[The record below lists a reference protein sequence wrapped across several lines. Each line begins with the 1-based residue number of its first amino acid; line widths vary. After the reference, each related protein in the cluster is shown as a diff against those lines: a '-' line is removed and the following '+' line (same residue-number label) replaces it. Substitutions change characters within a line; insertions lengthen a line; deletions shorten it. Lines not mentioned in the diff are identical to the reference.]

1 MDILVEQEVELHQ
14 YEIRQSRSFIERLIH
29 PSFSEVGKSGISYD
43 FASIIKMM
51 SSEEPSDVRI
61 HSQNYECIQLEPSVQ
76 LLKYESALV
85 AASGEISDFSKRCS
99 IWVFTGTCWQL
110 KYHQGTPCPAF
121 ELI

>member
-14 YEIRQSRSFIERLIH
+14 YEIRQSRSDIERLIH

-61 HSQNYECIQLEPSVQ
+61 HSQNYECIQLELSVQ

-85 AASGEISDFSKRCS
+85 AASGEISDFAKRCS

-121 ELI
+121 ELM

>member
-14 YEIRQSRSFIERLIH
+14 YEIRQSRSDIERLIH

-61 HSQNYECIQLEPSVQ
+61 HSQNYECIQLELSVQ

-85 AASGEISDFSKRCS
+85 AASGEISDFAKRCS